1 LRAFISHNA
10 ADKDLA
16 RLLAEALDLLE
27 VDAWF
32 DEWKIRPGDSIAG
45 GIEEGLST
53 ADVFLLLWSEASA
66 GSNWVG
72 AEVNAYLHRRV
83 ADETLRIVPVM
94 LDETPLPAL
103 VSDYRGFTLDS
114 VDDLN
119 EVAAEIVGVDSN
131 TSELAKRL
139 QRRLIAMQDRMN
151 ELMQPGYESGDP
163 LPYIVCPR
171 CASDNLRGGSV
182 ITARDDLWYTKTCL
196 DCGWSDASQ

>member
-1 LRAFISHNA
+1 VAFPQAGVAGHNA

-16 RLLAEALDLLE
+16 RLLAEAFDLLE

-83 ADETLRIVPVM
+83 ADETLRIVPVI
-94 LDETPLPAL
+94 LDETL
-103 VSDYRGFTLDS
+103 F
-114 VDDLN
+114 
-119 EVAAEIVGVDSN
+119 
-131 TSELAKRL
+131 
-139 QRRLIAMQDRMN
+139 RRWS
-151 ELMQPGYESGDP
+151 PTTG
-163 LPYIVCPR
+163 
-171 CASDNLRGGSV
+171 AS
-182 ITARDDLWYTKTCL
+182 LWIP
-196 DCGWSDASQ
+196 